1 MSELLRR
8 VKGFFVPGEK
18 DAFLRIQELA
28 GLAEEALQLLVK
40 ILSSPINGL
49 KEIESYTER
58 INLLEKDGDKITR
71 SLEEMI
77 GRGSMTA
84 SLDYDFGRLAD
95 NVDSILDRAHALSRQ
110 LRRVTRRPLREAKE
124 FDSDIRKER
133 ISLIE
138 IGLAQLR
145 MFRKL
150 LNTAGSNRSQAIDL
164 ARQIE
169 SLEEQGDDVKD
180 SMLDEIYGSWEKLDY
195 ASFHNYLE
203 TKNDRSYRHRLTS
216 TRGPIGYGRR
226 RKQPLRMLRHNNRK
240 RNGPPTNRN
249 TPRYHRIHHGASD
262 RRTKTFQSQRD
273 FSPSHNFHR
282 GLLDPA
288 RITTSLPCSSSHWSQ
303 PDWEFY

>member
-1 MSELLRR
+1 MTLNDLFRR
-8 VKGFFVPGEK
+8 VKGFFAPGEK

-40 ILSSPINGL
+40 ILSSPSHGL
-49 KEIESYTER
+49 KDIESHTER
-58 INLLEKDGDKITR
+58 INVLEKSGDKITR

-95 NVDSILDRAHALSRQ
+95 NVDSILDRAHGLSRQ

-124 FDSDIRKER
+124 FDSDIRKEQ

-150 LNTAGSNRSQAIDL
+150 LSTAGSDRNQAIEL

-169 SLEEQGDDVKD
+169 GLEEQGDNVKD
-180 SMLDEIYGSWEKLDY
+180 AMLDEIYGSWEKLDY

-203 TKNDRSYRHRLTS
+203 TTIEADDILD
-216 TRGPIGYGRR
+216 
-226 RKQPLRMLRHNNRK
+226 LCED
-240 RNGPPTNRN
+240 
-249 TPRYHRIHHGASD
+249 ASD
-262 RRTKTFQSQRD
+262 LVMAITKAL
-273 FSPSHNFHR
+273 
-282 GLLDPA
+282 GA
-288 RITTSLPCSSSHWSQ
+288 
-303 PDWEFY
+303 